1 MIAAMLINPRG
12 NKLCMRFA
20 LVPAFAAVLAAVII
34 SGCIQLP
41 GPAAGNQ
48 TGNSTNITVTGIST
62 FSAVNGSVET
72 IDGKPVI
79 RLFSTTWCPHC
90 NWIGPT
96 YDKVVSEYVAQGK
109 IVAYH
114 WQLDTGDNTLTP
126 EKETEVPASE
136 QAVYQKFNPR
146 GSIPT
151 FVFGGKYYRIGNGY
165 EMEQSLENEEAEFRA
180 VIDELIKEAKS

>member
-1 MIAAMLINPRG
+1 MK
-12 NKLCMRFA
+12 KLL
-20 LVPAFAAVLAAVII
+20 LVPAFAAIMAVVII

-41 GPAAGNQ
+41 PSNNQ
-48 TGNSTNITVTGIST
+48 TGNNTNSTITGIST
-62 FSAVNGSVET
+62 FSVTNNSVET
-72 IDGKPVI
+72 ADGKPVI

-90 NWIGPT
+90 NWIGST
-96 YDKVVSEYVAQGK
+96 YDKVVSEYVSQGK

-126 EKETEVPASE
+126 EKETAVPASE
-136 QAVYQKFNPR
+136 LAVYQKFNPE

-165 EMEQSLENEEAEFRA
+165 ERQQDLTAEEQEFRA
-180 VIDELIKEAKS
+180 VIDELIKEAHS